1 MSRMPLTATVVT
13 EQLVALNASLATP
26 WSQEQGKISKTWTF
40 KNFRAAFGFMTQV
53 ALLAEKL
60 DHHPD
65 WSNCYNTLS
74 ITLWTHDAGGLTELD
89 FKLASMIEKI
99 KPKDA

>member
-1 MSRMPLTATVVT
+1 MSRQPLAAPAIAD
-13 EQLVALNASLATP
+13 QLTALNAGLAEP
-26 WSQEQGKISKTWTF
+26 WQLEGGKISKSWTF

-89 FKLASMIEKI
+89 FKLARMIEKNS
-99 KPKDA
+99 

>member
-1 MSRMPLTATVVT
+1 MSRTPLAAPALA
-13 EQLVALNASLATP
+13 EQFAALNAGLAAP
-26 WSQEQGKISKTWTF
+26 WQLADGKISKTWTF

-53 ALLAEKL
+53 ALLAERL

-65 WSNCYNTLS
+65 WSNCYNTLN

-89 FKLASMIEKI
+89 FKLARMIEKI
-99 KPKDA
+99 NPTGA

>member
-1 MSRMPLTATVVT
+1 MSRQPLAAPAIAD
-13 EQLVALNASLATP
+13 QLTALNAGLAEP
-26 WSQEQGKISKTWTF
+26 WQLESSKISKCWTF
-40 KNFRAAFGFMTQV
+40 KNFRAAFAFMTQV

-89 FKLASMIEKI
+89 FKLARMIEKI
-99 KPKDA
+99 S